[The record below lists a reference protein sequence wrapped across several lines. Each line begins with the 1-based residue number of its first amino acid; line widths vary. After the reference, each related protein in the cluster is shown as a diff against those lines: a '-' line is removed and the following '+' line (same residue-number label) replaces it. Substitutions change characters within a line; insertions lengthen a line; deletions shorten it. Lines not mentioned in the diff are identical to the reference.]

1 MVKQLLLCKRLMTE
15 GMTFAERSD
24 PVSSGMAISLFQ
36 DSVEMFI
43 WALIKERSITVK
55 ETSSFTANIEALQ
68 KACVG
73 ISHTAK
79 LFELNKAR
87 VGFKHYGNLPAAD
100 EAGKF
105 QAYVEDFLRTSFKD
119 HFAQDFDEISLID
132 LVSFAEVRERLK
144 KADALLI
151 AEEFEKSAMEAGIA
165 KAMLFGRLDRF
176 IPRVD
181 RNLRDMDSVLSQVL
195 EIRGASSFQYLTD
208 YLELLRETSLAA
220 LLRLPLQD
228 YTFVRTQLP
237 TASQFMN
244 EEWRT
249 HGKLL
254 RRYDA
259 ATCRKA
265 IACLVDISIRMEKL
279 V

>member
-15 GMTFAERSD
+15 GASFAERPD
-24 PVSSGMAISLFQ
+24 PVSSGMGISLFQ

-43 WALIKERSITVK
+43 WALIKERGITVK

-68 KACVG
+68 KAGVG

-105 QAYVEDFLRTSFKD
+105 QVYVEDFLRTSFKD
-119 HFAQDFDEISLID
+119 HFAQDFDDISLID
-132 LVSFAEVRERLK
+132 LVSFPEVRERLK
-144 KADALLI
+144 NAESLAV
-151 AEEFEKSAMEAGIA
+151 AEEFEKSAMEAGVA
-165 KAMLFGRLDRF
+165 KAMLFARLNRF
-176 IPRVD
+176 IPHVD
-181 RNLRDMDSVLSQVL
+181 RHLRDMDSILNRIPEV
-195 EIRGASSFQYLTD
+195 RGARTFQYLTD
-208 YLELLRETSLAA
+208 YLELLREASLAS

-228 YTFVRTQLP
+228 YTFVQTRLP
-237 TASQFMN
+237 AASQFGN
-244 EEWRT
+244 GEWRA
-249 HGKLL
+249 HGVL
-254 RRYDA
+254 RCRYDA
-259 ATCRKA
+259 ETCRKA
-265 IACLVDISIRMEKL
+265 IACLVDISIRMESL

>member
-1 MVKQLLLCKRLMTE
+1 MTE
-15 GMTFAERSD
+15 GMSFAERSD
-24 PVSSGMAISLFQ
+24 SVSSGMAISLFQ

-43 WALIKERSITVK
+43 WALIKERGITVK
-55 ETSSFTANIEALQ
+55 EISSFTANIEALQ
-68 KACVG
+68 KAGVG
-73 ISHTAK
+73 VSHTAK

-119 HFAQDFDEISLID
+119 HFAQDFDEISLVD
-132 LVSFAEVRERLK
+132 LVSFSEVRERLK
-144 KADALLI
+144 KAEGLLA
-151 AEEFEKSAMEAGIA
+151 AEEFENSAMESGVA

-181 RNLRDMDSVLSQVL
+181 RHLRDMDSILSRVP
-195 EIRGASSFQYLTD
+195 EIRGVSTFQYLTE
-208 YLELLRETSLAA
+208 YLELLRETSLAT

-237 TASQFMN
+237 TAFQFGN
-244 EEWRT
+244 SEWRA
-249 HGKLL
+249 HGALV

-265 IACLVDISIRMEKL
+265 IACLVDISIRLESL

>member
-1 MVKQLLLCKRLMTE
+1 MVKQLLLCKRLMIE
-15 GMTFAERSD
+15 GVSFAERSD

-55 ETSSFTANIEALQ
+55 ETSSFTANIESLQ
-68 KACVG
+68 KAGVA
-73 ISHTAK
+73 IVHAAK
-79 LFELNKAR
+79 LYELNKAR

-100 EAGKF
+100 EAVKF
-105 QAYVEDFLRTSFKD
+105 QAYVEDFLRTSFKE
-119 HFAQDFDEISLID
+119 HFTQDYDEISLID
-132 LVSFAEVRERLK
+132 LVSFSEVRERLK
-144 KADALLI
+144 KADALLTT
-151 AEEFEKSAMEAGIA
+151 EEFEKSAMEAGVA

-181 RNLRDMDSVLSQVL
+181 KSLRNMDSLLDQIP
-195 EIRGASSFQYLTD
+195 EIRGARTFQYLTD
-208 YLELLRETSLAA
+208 YLELLRETSLAT
-220 LLRLPLQD
+220 LLRLPLQN

-237 TASQFMN
+237 PASQFGN
-244 EEWRT
+244 GEWRA
-249 HGKLL
+249 HGALS

-259 ATCRKA
+259 ATCRRA
-265 IACLVDISIRMEKL
+265 IACLVDISIRLENL

>member
-1 MVKQLLLCKRLMTE
+1 MTE
-15 GMTFAERSD
+15 GVLFAKRSD

-43 WALIKERSITVK
+43 WALIKERGIIVK
-55 ETSSFTANIEALQ
+55 ETSSFTANIESLQ
-68 KACVG
+68 KAGVG
-73 ISHTAK
+73 IAHTAK

-119 HFAQDFDEISLID
+119 HFTQDYDELSLID
-132 LVSFAEVRERLK
+132 LVSFSEVRERLK
-144 KADALLI
+144 KADALL
-151 AEEFEKSAMEAGIA
+151 ASEEFEKSAMEAGVA

-181 RNLRDMDSVLSQVL
+181 RNLRDMDSLLSQVP
-195 EIRGASSFQYLTD
+195 EIRGARTFQYLTD
-208 YLELLRETSLAA
+208 YLELLRETSLAT

-237 TASQFMN
+237 AASQFAN
-244 EEWRT
+244 GEWRT
-249 HGKLL
+249 HGALR

-259 ATCRKA
+259 ATCRRA
-265 IACLVDISIRMEKL
+265 IACLVDISIRMESL

>member
-15 GMTFAERSD
+15 GVSFAEQSD
-24 PVSSGMAISLFQ
+24 PISSGMAISLFQ

-43 WALIKERSITVK
+43 WALIKERAITVK
-55 ETSSFTANIEALQ
+55 ETSSFSANIEALQ
-68 KACVG
+68 KVG
-73 ISHTAK
+73 VSIAHTAK

-100 EAGKF
+100 EARKF
-105 QAYVEDFLRTSFKD
+105 QVYVEDFLRTSFRD
-119 HFAQDFDEISLID
+119 HFSHDYDEISLVD
-132 LVSFAEVRERLK
+132 LVSFPDVRERLK
-144 KADALLI
+144 KADALLA

-181 RNLRDMDSVLSQVL
+181 RNLRDMDSILNRVP
-195 EIRGASSFQYLTD
+195 EMRGAKTFQYLTD
-208 YLELLRETSLAA
+208 YLGLLREASLAT

-237 TASQFMN
+237 AASQFMN
-244 EEWRT
+244 GEWRT
-249 HGKLL
+249 QHLST

-265 IACLVDISIRMEKL
+265 IACLVDISIRMECL